1 MINLKVNET
10 FTSFQGEISVGRY
23 AHFIRLGGCNLNC
36 VFCFGARKNNGK
48 LPYITYSK
56 DKNKRL
62 DKVKK
67 GDVLLTLDENHNL
80 VETTVKE
87 VFEREVNEWYIVK
100 IGKHNYYVTPEH
112 EFFTTKGLKSV
123 KELKINDEIFNV
135 DFKEKISYRMKNNNP
150 MFNQDIVDKSVM
162 NTDYNKQGISVSKAI
177 QKRKDKGIYY
187 SAWSVLSEDTKNRLR
202 KLAVNRQLGE
212 KNSNWKGGKNKNFN
226 RLKKLC
232 QSSELN
238 ICKICNEKNKLE
250 VHHLDKNKEN
260 DYLINLTT
268 ICHSCHSKIHKRGYN
283 FWKNDIRTDL
293 KILSNERIDVMNDF
307 LALQH
312 NGIKVNSIKYFNRND
327 KEKYKYKSIPPPE
340 PLKVYNLKCEP
351 YNTYLADWMWSHNC
365 DTDYAR
371 DSFVDMTIEE
381 VFEKAKHFDRVI
393 ITGGE
398 PFLQKEEVAKLTKK
412 LINNKSTVKVEIET
426 NGTIKPVAVSNFN
439 NIIYNVSLK
448 LKNSGNDKN
457 DRLKDNV
464 IKWFVQAEA
473 NFKFVVQN
481 ENDVDEVNMIV
492 TEYGIPK
499 SQVFLMPEGKTTKEQ
514 LDRMENIISFAKQYG
529 YNFTPRFHVLLWGD
543 KRGV

>member
-1 MINLKVNET
+1 MKINET
-10 FTSFQGEISVGRY
+10 FASFQGEITVGRY
-23 AHFIRLGGCNLNC
+23 AYFIRLGGCNLNC

-162 NTDYNKQGISVSKAI
+162 N
-177 QKRKDKGIYY
+177 
-187 SAWSVLSEDTKNRLR
+187 
-202 KLAVNRQLGE
+202 
-212 KNSNWKGGKNKNFN
+212 
-226 RLKKLC
+226 
-232 QSSELN
+232 
-238 ICKICNEKNKLE
+238 
-250 VHHLDKNKEN
+250 
-260 DYLINLTT
+260 
-268 ICHSCHSKIHKRGYN
+268 
-283 FWKNDIRTDL
+283 
-293 KILSNERIDVMNDF
+293 DF

-312 NGIKVNSIKYFNRND
+312 NGIKIKSIKYFNRNNKD
-327 KEKYKYKSIPPPE
+327 KYKYKTSKVPE
-340 PLKVYNLKCEP
+340 PLKVFNLRCEP

-371 DSFVDMTIEE
+371 DSYVDMSMDEIY
-381 VFEKAKHFDRVI
+381 EKAKHFDRVI

-398 PFLQKEEVAKLTKK
+398 PFLQKDDVAKLTKK
-412 LINNKSTVKVEIET
+412 LINNKPDMKIEIET
-426 NGTIKPVAVSNFN
+426 NGTIKPIAVSNFN

-448 LKNSGNDKN
+448 LKNSDNSKQ

-473 NFKFVVQN
+473 NFKFVVKD

-499 SQVFLMPEGKTTKEQ
+499 SQVFLMAEGKTTKEQ
-514 LDRMENIISFAKQYG
+514 LDRMEHIISFAKQHG